1 MADGRRLSGLGGL
14 LPYEAWRALIDD
26 GHIRRYKPGAVLVRQ
41 GEPGGFVLALVAG
54 LIKVTR
60 DESDGSQLLLAV
72 RGPGEV
78 VGDISALAGGPRSA
92 TVTALDCCETT
103 VLAAGRFREL
113 MTVHDSNDVLFRH
126 AFGRLR
132 EREDRWAE
140 KATLPAGR
148 LVARE
153 LLRMAA
159 QSGDAVVGLVALNL
173 RLSQDDLA
181 RCLGLSRSAV
191 AGELQR
197 LRALGVVSTAR
208 RRVIIRDLRRLEA
221 LAEHADAWP
230 MTAE

>member
-1 MADGRRLSGLGGL
+1 MGGL
-14 LPYEAWRALIDD
+14 LPYEAWCALIDD
-26 GHIRRYKPGAVLVRQ
+26 GHIRRYRPGDTLMRQ
-41 GEPGGFVLALVAG
+41 GEPGGFVLVLVAG
-54 LIKVTR
+54 LVKVTR

-78 VGDISALAGGPRSA
+78 IGDISALGGGQRSA
-92 TVTALDCCETT
+92 TVTALDHCETT
-103 VLAAGRFREL
+103 ALAAGRFREL
-113 MTVHDSNDVLFRH
+113 IAVHDSIDVLIRH

-159 QSGDAVVGLVALNL
+159 QSGNATIGPIALNL

-191 AGELQR
+191 AAELQR
-197 LRALGVVSTAR
+197 LRARGVVSTAR
-208 RRVIIRDLRRLEA
+208 RRVVIRDLRRLEA